1 MVDFSS
7 FINKNIEGIYRQRN
21 LTKAKKPTAVILHT
35 AVGLLILH
43 EIFKILLK
51 QFKKLMIL
59 FDFLINYFKL

>member
-1 MVDFSS
+1 M
-7 FINKNIEGIYRQRN
+7 
-21 LTKAKKPTAVILHT
+21 
-35 AVGLLILH
+35 GLLILH